1 MKKILSLLI
10 ALIILMQPV
19 LGAELSQKK
28 ADDKPVK
35 KDVELEQKELK
46 ESQKE
51 FKKSEFKYGDEKA
64 KSKTDIKLKT
74 EKRQNGLKISAENP
88 GKGSKDKHDILIA
101 VEDIPNFNYK
111 NVRIDHYSD
120 TGTLDARWIQE
131 VNEVDGYVLI
141 PDVEFSSIIVDGFTG
156 TYTKTINNLNL
167 STVQS
172 ISQES
177 GNVTSAYVSI
187 PDALD
192 GVQMDENNSADYPD
206 GAVLIMPFTYG
217 DGRNIVDNSTGTVSN
232 VIIKDGAA
240 EFNGVNSSI
249 VVPHSDSLTNLTE
262 MSVFFYIM
270 DAKNYTGTNRYI
282 YDAGYWVSDCGDL
295 SMLDDDS
302 NQIRFAVRNTTGSI
316 TSDNQEYTPNEAIFG
331 GIVWDGER
339 VNYYLNSPEP
349 YLTESFIGVLGC
361 NNVNLTIGR
370 YALTNSQHLD
380 TKVNYF
386 CRFDRALSQSEITNL
401 YTSVNGTAARS
412 LPNGT
417 WTPVIDG
424 SATLPIDSTVSSIE
438 VVGDGTYNV
447 TTTTTFTE
455 DTTLISE
462 SESNGILDISIYK
475 EYVNNATSGY
485 LEYEPVTTNFTYN
498 LSMASS
504 DPNAT
509 AITHNQ
515 TINVSTGQH
524 AAGDS
529 FYYNFTLSTLEAF
542 NYTANWISKTDTK
555 AVVEYSSSNSDVEND
570 FYLEDMEKNTTF
582 DFKYSNGTILVNAT
596 SDSDGYLKFDDVGG
610 VTDTYKLINDTYT
623 IEKQTSATTF
633 VAVVFTGLSFV
644 GLYFANRFRRR

>member
-10 ALIILMQPV
+10 ALIILVQPV

-88 GKGSKDKHDILIA
+88 GKGSKDKHGILIA

-111 NVRIDHYSD
+111 NVRVEHYDDS
-120 TGTLDARWIQE
+120 GTLDARWIQE

-187 PDALD
+187 PGADSSGSVFDNLPSGCIYASNFSGNSNDYSGNGNNGVDTNMTYLD
-192 GVQMDENNSADYPD
+192 GWAIFNGIDAYISVTKPYTNYTAKSVFLKVKMNAHDGSYRAIYDNGYHNSP
-206 GAVLIMPFTYG
+206 YG
-217 DGRNIVDNSTGTVSN
+217 DMIYQRSIVDMIGIIQKNDTGVQASASLIEYAPGE
-232 VIIKDGAA
+232 VAIIGYTW
-240 EFNGVNSSI
+240 EQGEPVYQYFNNE
-249 VVPHSDSLTNLTE
+249 L
-262 MSVFFYIM
+262 VF
-270 DAKNYTGTNRYI
+270 T
-282 YDAGYWVSDCGDL
+282 
-295 SMLDDDS
+295 
-302 NQIRFAVRNTTGSI
+302 
-316 TSDNQEYTPNEAIFG
+316 TPNFEGMLPCDVDVWFGRSRSYSYGIYQLDSAFIFNKKLNES
-331 GIVWDGER
+331 ER
-339 VNYYLNSPEP
+339 
-349 YLTESFIGVLGC
+349 
-361 NNVNLTIGR
+361 NL
-370 YALTNSQHLD
+370 
-380 TKVNYF
+380 
-386 CRFDRALSQSEITNL
+386 L
-401 YTSVNGTAARS
+401 YTEISGTAART

-417 WTPVIDG
+417 WTAVEDG
-424 SATLPIDSTVSSIE
+424 SATLPVDSTVSSIE
-438 VVGDGTYNV
+438 VVGDGTYDV

-515 TINVSTGQH
+515 IINVSTGEH
-524 AAGDS
+524 SSGDS
-529 FYYNFTLSTLEAF
+529 FYYNFTLSTLESF
-542 NYTANWISKTDTK
+542 EYTVNWISKSATK
-555 AVVEYSSSNSDVEND
+555 AVVEYNSSNSNVEND
-570 FYLEDMEKNTTF
+570 FYLEDMSASSTF
-582 DFKYSNGTILVNAT
+582 DLKYSNNTIISNAT
-596 SDSDGYLKFDDVGG
+596 SDSSGYLQFEDQ
-610 VTDTYKLINDTYT
+610 YLINGTYT
-623 IEKQTSATTF
+623 VEKQTSAVSF

>member
-156 TYTKTINNLNL
+156 TKTEVSFNVNVTDTSFTVTENASLLTITLDDVPDGVEIDENDSSTYPSGAIGIWNFNGNSNDLLGINNGTDTNITYINGTANFNGID
-167 STVQS
+167 SKIIISNSS
-172 ISQES
+172 IFDS
-177 GNVTSAYVSI
+177 GNVSVHLKAKFPETQSDNYQWIFSKSA
-187 PDALD
+187 
-192 GVQMDENNSADYPD
+192 NNSNNFD
-206 GAVLIMPFTYG
+206 M
-217 DGRNIVDNSTGTVSN
+217 R
-232 VIIKDGAA
+232 
-240 EFNGVNSSI
+240 
-249 VVPHSDSLTNLTE
+249 
-262 MSVFFYIM
+262 
-270 DAKNYTGTNRYI
+270 
-282 YDAGYWVSDCGDL
+282 
-295 SMLDDDS
+295 
-302 NQIRFAVRNTTGSI
+302 I
-316 TSDNQEYTPNEAIFG
+316 TSDTLLEFRCSNTVEKKINYNILNFDNPIVFDCIYRDGNSILYVDSNYVNSVVTTCGDNGYNLFVG
-331 GIVWDGER
+331 GLSYSDTEQYR
-339 VNYYLNSPEP
+339 VNMQLYELSFFHDLNE
-349 YLTESFIGVLGC
+349 T
-361 NNVNLTIGR
+361 GR
-370 YALTNSQHLD
+370 ITLD
-380 TKVNYF
+380 TGY
-386 CRFDRALSQSEITNL
+386 SG
-401 YTSVNGTAARS
+401 TSAKLGENGEWQPVINGTV
-412 LPNGT
+412 T
-417 WTPVIDG
+417 FD
-424 SATLPIDSTVSSIE
+424 
-438 VVGDGTYNV
+438 NV
-447 TTTTTFTE
+447 TAGET
-455 DTTLISE
+455 
-462 SESNGILDISIYK
+462 IYLLSADDSVIATSLTK
-475 EYVNNATSGY
+475 EYVYTQDYTLIEESETTDSVTVQINATAGANMSESQLVY
-485 LEYEPVTTNFTYN
+485 DVASSNFTYN
-498 LSMASS
+498 MSISS
-504 DPNAT
+504 DNSNVT
-509 AITHNQ
+509 GTYHNG
-515 TINVSTGQH
+515 TVTLDTGLLNF
-524 AAGDS
+524 GDS
-529 FYYNFTLSTLEAF
+529 F
-542 NYTANWISKTDTK
+542 NYTLTFDKLAEGFTFWTNWISKTSTK
-555 AVVEYSSSNSDVEND
+555 AVVEYKSSNSNVEND
-570 FYLEDMEKNTTF
+570 FYLENMTASSTF
-582 DFKYSNGTILVNAT
+582 DFKYSNGTILANAT